1 MIWGMGLLAVLAV
14 AIWWLR
20 GPQGWAWDRAF
31 TSLLGYSTL
40 IWASLLKI
48 WWTAGKPSVM
58 VDQEAIYYQPLHLF
72 KPKRVAF
79 SQILA
84 CSPKVQTHSLRL
96 LEERR
101 GVAREHSIN
110 LGVVQGRRRFLETLG
125 KKLVEEGLQPIPGK
139 LHSWARPGWDQPL
152 VFGQRRARQV
162 DEEGQS

>member
-1 MIWGMGLLAVLAV
+1 MGLLAVLAV

-20 GPQGWAWDRAF
+20 APQGWAWDRAF

-40 IWASLLKI
+40 IWVSLVKI
-48 WWTAGKPSVM
+48 WWTAGKPSAR
-58 VDQEAIYYQPLHLF
+58 VDCEAIYYQPLHLF
-72 KPKRVAF
+72 KPKRVAY

-84 CSPKVQTHSLRL
+84 VSPKVQTHSLRL
-96 LEERR
+96 LEERN

-110 LGVVQGRRRFLETLG
+110 LGVVQGRRRFLKILG